1 MHGSN
6 KIFFFENGF
15 SSIYYHRMPNHSLVY
30 SARYKTLIAML
41 ASCAGLASVAH
52 ADLLL
57 DPSSGTV
64 RLSAQV
70 GDSNKDDG
78 VYGSS
83 HPTDG
88 QFFGTYTLF
97 PFATVSVNGHLL
109 FGPGDGVG
117 DWFLQPLGNNYISRV
132 APLWG
137 DFVLGANGRI
147 VEEVGS
153 GYYVVTWLDM
163 ENIYAPGATATFQAI
178 IVEQNSQL
186 RGIDFLAGDIIF
198 SYGDI
203 SLYSAMPELIIGLE
217 NELGSFAALP
227 GHGLYGGVH
236 SQDLFGDFPVGD
248 NEYVLFRPDGA
259 GNYDVS
265 IEAVPEPSTYA
276 AIAGLLCLAAA
287 GVCRRRQ
294 RKQAVNALAAA

>member
-1 MHGSN
+1 
-6 KIFFFENGF
+6 
-15 SSIYYHRMPNHSLVY
+15 MPNNSLAHSVH
-30 SARYKTLIAML
+30 YKTLIAML

-70 GDSNKDDG
+70 GASDKDDG
-78 VYGSS
+78 VYGSDY
-83 HPTDG
+83 PTDA

-97 PFATVSVNGHLL
+97 PLATVSVNGQLR
-109 FGPGDGVG
+109 FGPGDGDG
-117 DWFLQPLGNNYISRV
+117 DWFLQPLGYNYISRV

-153 GYYVVTWLDM
+153 GYYMVTWLDM

-178 IVEQNSQL
+178 IVEQDSQL

-217 NELGSFAALP
+217 SEFGGFAALP
-227 GHGLYGGVH
+227 GHGLYGGWH
-236 SQDLFGDFPVGD
+236 SHDVFGDFPVGD

-259 GNYDVS
+259 GNYEVS

-287 GVCRRRQ
+287 GIYRRGQ
-294 RKQAVNALAAA
+294 RKQAVSASAAA